1 MLKDIP
7 LRLRLMAFGHSFG
20 DLMVSLSQT
29 THVRAA
35 TYYYVNE
42 RGKKM
47 VFLCLEGGTPSATA
61 LLVPLPK
68 EGQLIPPPGIGK
80 KFPNFAAFS
89 VKTCRY
95 RQENAI
101 SGLNIEDSRKW
112 LMFFCTYV

>member
-7 LRLRLMAFGHSFG
+7 LCLRLMAFGHSFG
-20 DLMVSLSQT
+20 DLMVSSSQT
-29 THVRAA
+29 TLVRAA

-68 EGQLIPPPGIGK
+68 EGQLINLDICK
-80 KFPNFAAFS
+80 KYSKNRAFS

-95 RQENAI
+95 RQEI
-101 SGLNIEDSRKW
+101 P
-112 LMFFCTYV
+112 